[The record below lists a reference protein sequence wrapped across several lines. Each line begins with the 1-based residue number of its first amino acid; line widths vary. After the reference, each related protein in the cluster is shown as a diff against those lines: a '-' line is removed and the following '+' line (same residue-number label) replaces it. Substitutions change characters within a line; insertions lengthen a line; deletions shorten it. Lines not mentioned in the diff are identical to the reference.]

1 MENLKIIEKKTTDLI
16 PYENNPRHND
26 EAVEYVKNS
35 IKQFGFKV
43 PIIVDK
49 DNVIIA
55 GHTRLKAAKELGM
68 ETVPC
73 IMADDLT
80 PEQVKA
86 FRLADNKVAEY
97 STWDIESLEKEFL
110 GITNIDMENFGF
122 LDGEEHPDIINDET
136 YNNDKEIPQYE
147 IQGEK
152 PPLKALVDEEKY
164 NELMVEI
171 DNVENVPEEVKCF
184 LRKAATRHFRFNYK
198 NIAEYYA
205 HAPQEVQE
213 LMENSALVLIDIDN
227 AIRQGYVRMNSDIE
241 ALMDY
246 TDEGT

>member
-1 MENLKIIEKKTTDLI
+1 MQNLKITEKKTTDLI

-43 PIIVDK
+43 PIILDK

-86 FRLADNKVAEY
+86 FRLADNKVSEIADWNFEKLKEELD
-97 STWDIESLEKEFL
+97 SIELDMGEFGFITNTDIEFDDIPKEP
-110 GITNIDMENFGF
+110 
-122 LDGEEHPDIINDET
+122 EHHE
-136 YNNDKEIPQYE
+136 
-147 IQGEK
+147 GEK
-152 PPLKALVDEEKY
+152 DLVCPKCGFKAG
-164 NELMVEI
+164 
-171 DNVENVPEEVKCF
+171 
-184 LRKAATRHFRFNYK
+184 KAFFK
-198 NIAEYYA
+198 
-205 HAPQEVQE
+205 
-213 LMENSALVLIDIDN
+213 
-227 AIRQGYVRMNSDIE
+227 E
-241 ALMDY
+241 A
-246 TDEGT
+246 